1 MQEYLV
7 KMTDK
12 FQIAIYVREAWR
24 YIDIFEENEIKAWK
38 STNPLLTEART
49 AARMQAYIELIDKL
63 L

>member
-1 MQEYLV
+1 
-7 KMTDK
+7 MTDK